1 MKDGQLAVFFR
12 NNHFSTMVK
21 EGGSLHLLVTDL
33 GFLDQ
38 KDVVWE
44 TLDSVQG
51 DTVFVDK
58 QFKVVESRGTQIL
71 NISLLPIKS
80 TVISLILEHSL
91 Y

>member
-21 EGGSLHLLVTDL
+21 EGGSLYLLVTDL

-80 TVISLILEHSL
+80 TVISLILEHSM

>member
-21 EGGSLHLLVTDL
+21 EGGSLYLLVTDL